1 MKRPGLVARLRRR
14 TGASFLLGALLAILL
29 IGVVNGTSVYEWV
42 GAPLWRSD
50 TSGRADA
57 IIVIGAGI
65 EDGCQPNISGLER
78 TRLAVRAFKSGRAP
92 HLLFTGGTV
101 AASEHC
107 SVADVMSGFARELGV
122 PSEAIWLEAAS
133 RSTWENAEQ
142 SAEILR
148 SRGVTSVLIVT
159 DALHMRRAEDCFR
172 HFGFL
177 TERASVPQP
186 LVSCNG
192 LHATRYAL
200 RELVAVAVYRWKGR
214 FAAPPA
220 DPGAERPR

>member
-1 MKRPGLVARLRRR
+1 MKRPGLIARLRSR
-14 TGASFLLGALLAILL
+14 TGVAFLLGALLVIVL
-29 IGVVNGTSVYEWV
+29 IGVVNGTSVYEWI

-50 TSGRADA
+50 TSGHAAA

-65 EDGCQPNISGLER
+65 VDGCQPNISGLER
-78 TRLAVRAFKSGRAP
+78 TRLAVRAFKAGRAP
-92 HLLFTGGTV
+92 QLLFTGGTV
-101 AASEHC
+101 TASESC
-107 SVADVMSGFARELGV
+107 SVAEVMSGFARELGV
-122 PSEAIWLEAAS
+122 PAEAIWLEGAS

-142 SAEILR
+142 SVEILK
-148 SRGVTSVLIVT
+148 SRGVLKVLIVT

-214 FAAPPA
+214 FAVPLS
-220 DPGAERPR
+220 DPGSERLR